1 MNPYL
6 SSSSLKARAKGQLLG
21 KYGTLIGAFILVRL
35 CTVPF
40 SLAISYLIGTDTV
53 VNVLLFSAA
62 SFLLQLF
69 NGFFLAGE
77 AYLYLKTACGQHPVV
92 NDVFHC
98 FQGDTAKILK
108 LQAVFGG
115 IPLLCSLPVL
125 LMGLALQPA
134 KMFNSEILNSEMLLT
149 GNFSFDPTILLI
161 YVIISILSNIITIY
175 VNLMLSQI
183 FYLMLDFPEYTASQ
197 LLKMSIRLMKGN
209 KGRLFYIRLSFIPLI
224 LLGLFSFGLAILWIY
239 PYMQAVY
246 ANFYLDL
253 IQKKKSV

>member
-6 SSSSLKARAKGQLLG
+6 SSSSLKAQAKGQLLG

-35 CTVPF
+35 CTLPF

-53 VNVLLFSAA
+53 VNILLFSAA

-69 NGFFLAGE
+69 TGFFLAGE
-77 AYLYLKTACGQHPVV
+77 AYLYLKTACGQHPVAA
-92 NDVFHC
+92 DIFHC
-98 FQGDTAKILK
+98 FQGDTAKVLK
-108 LQAVFGG
+108 LQAVSGG

-125 LMGLALQPA
+125 LMGLAFQP
-134 KMFNSEILNSEMLLT
+134 MELFTSETLLT
-149 GNFSFDPTILLI
+149 GNFSFSPTMLLI
-161 YVIISILSNIITIY
+161 YVIISILANIITIY

-253 IQKKKSV
+253 IKKKKSV